1 MIFATAQVFGG
12 DEEGPRA
19 AENPY
24 FTKMPG
30 YRTVE
35 DRNKAFDAFGFWNG
49 KKAVTVEGKR
59 WETDYDFDSESKRT
73 QASDLQIRRN
83 YANAVRTLGGT
94 VIFDGEGPDGQ
105 LLVGK
110 VTKGDREI
118 WLQVSPFNEGNDY
131 MVVVI
136 EKETMRQE
144 VEAAA
149 ILDSLRKDGRIA
161 LYINFDTGKAT
172 LRPDARPVIDEI
184 AKALQGDPSLRIRI
198 DGHTDNVGQAAAN
211 KKLAEDR
218 ARAVLEAVAGA
229 GVDRKRLAAAGFGAD
244 KPISDNKTE
253 EGRAKNRRVELV
265 KQ

>member
-1 MIFATAQVFGG
+1 MQQVVSANRLL
-12 DEEGPRA
+12 DEL
-19 AENPY
+19 N
-24 FTKMPG
+24 
-30 YRTVE
+30 
-35 DRNKAFDAFGFWNG
+35 RNGF
-49 KKAVTVEGKR
+49 
-59 WETDYDFDSESKRT
+59 
-73 QASDLQIRRN
+73 
-83 YANAVRTLGGT
+83 
-94 VIFDGEGPDGQ
+94 
-105 LLVGK
+105 
-110 VTKGDREI
+110 
-118 WLQVSPFNEGNDY
+118 
-131 MVVVI
+131 
-136 EKETMRQE
+136 
-144 VEAAA
+144 
-149 ILDSLRKDGRIA
+149 IA